1 MALRFGGVLAI
12 DRQALDKLRELVGGE
27 ESDMV
32 ELVSS
37 FLDEGPSIMETL
49 AKSGPTSDLPAT
61 RRAAHSMKSN
71 ARDMGATEL
80 AEICAGIEA
89 RCAKGEPPDV
99 EDIENARRAFN
110 SAVAELQDIFHLGD
124 SYEQLR

>member
-12 DRQALDKLRELVGGE
+12 DRRALDKLRELVGGE
-27 ESDMV
+27 ESDVV

-80 AEICAGIEA
+80 AGICAGIEA
-89 RCAKGEPPDV
+89 RCAKGEPPDAV
-99 EDIENARRAFN
+99 EIEHARRAFN
-110 SAVAELQDIFHLGD
+110 AAVAELQDIFR
-124 SYEQLR
+124 LRG